1 MEKLAIE
8 SRTFRTLLPV
18 QRVSNNRMAD
28 EGQVDPNLVGAT
40 GFDGNLEQ
48 RHVRKSLDNVETRY
62 RRAPG
67 PQYGHPLPVL
77 GIAPDRRVDRGL
89 LIGDRTGNQGKIGL
103 RDGTVFPL

>member
-1 MEKLAIE
+1 MEELAIE
-8 SRTFRTLLPV
+8 LRICGTRSPV

-28 EGQVDPNLVGAT
+28 EGQVDTNLVGAT
-40 GFDGNLEQ
+40 SFDRNLEQ

-67 PQYGHPLPVL
+67 PQNRHPLPVL

-89 LIGDRTGNQGKIGL
+89 LIGDRTGNQSKIGL